1 MRLIG
6 YWWCSFCVQVL
17 SLVGLLQDEIDPVVS
32 VMKVAKAPL
41 ESYAEFGG
49 LDALIQD
56 DFPPI

>member
-1 MRLIG
+1 M
-6 YWWCSFCVQVL
+6 QVL